1 MPEGRKDGYGTLRGT
16 MDNGGVIGRRRRA
29 VLGGLLT
36 GVGLVLGVG
45 GTVSALIDTFNIPTL
60 FEPYPIGED
69 LIAAV
74 IGALVFGLGIG
85 LMVASTIR

>member
-1 MPEGRKDGYGTLRGT
+1 MEESEVT
-16 MDNGGVIGRRRRA
+16 GRRRRP

-36 GVGLVLGVG
+36 GAGLALGVG

-69 LIAAV
+69 LIGAV
-74 IGALVFGLGIG
+74 TGALAFGLGIG

>member
-1 MPEGRKDGYGTLRGT
+1 
-16 MDNGGVIGRRRRA
+16 MDDGGVIGRRRRA

-45 GTVSALIDTFNIPTL
+45 GIVSALIRTFNTPTL

-69 LIAAV
+69 LIGAV
-74 IGALVFGLGIG
+74 IGALAFGIGIG
-85 LMVASTIR
+85 LMVAATIR